1 MSERG
6 ISRQVSILSN
16 AISSS
21 SGCSLQMCD
30 KSEDKQGPVVNTTE
44 KNLEQMFLDEINNVA
59 ETSAQFKAENG
70 NH

>member
-1 MSERG
+1 M
-6 ISRQVSILSN
+6 
-16 AISSS
+16 
-21 SGCSLQMCD
+21 QMYD
-30 KSEDKQGPVVNTTE
+30 KGEDKQGPVVNTTE